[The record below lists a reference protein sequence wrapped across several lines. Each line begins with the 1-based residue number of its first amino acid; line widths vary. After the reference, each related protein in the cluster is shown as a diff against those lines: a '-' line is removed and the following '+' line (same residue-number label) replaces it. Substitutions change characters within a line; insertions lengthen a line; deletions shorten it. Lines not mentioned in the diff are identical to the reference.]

1 MVCRTLRRCVP
12 GATTDEVFHSTHAQV
27 SVCKG
32 GPVWGDKT
40 WCVSVTSVTSHPV
53 STVCSSQNAD
63 AEIFNTAV
71 SLCYAKVSPHA
82 AAPEYN
88 TAAGERD
95 LFTLLANFGQHC
107 IFVWFQAAAAF
118 IPALF
123 KDKTKQNISFGVT
136 ATISPLLPP
145 AFPILQIT
153 SPSPTRSPLPIFCWC
168 IRFKDPSAALVNVW
182 LQTWPTRIIES
193 CTILRPECACV
204 SVSFTSGQNFGCVW
218 RNSQLAINPHSV
230 ITQHDWTSFQSG
242 EVFLIPAQLI
252 PICIR
257 LAAAYQTDA
266 AHSSQQEKKRGGRQ
280 QGLAVR
286 DLGGVNLY
294 SAAVWMKRV
303 KMKDGTRKN
312 ELTLGCR
319 VKSPLWLQGKESES
333 N

>member
-1 MVCRTLRRCVP
+1 MSHTEEVCSRSHDRWGVSLYARTSQCVQGWPGVRRQNMMCQCHICDI
-12 GATTDEVFHSTHAQV
+12 TSCQYSLQLTKRWRRNIQH
-27 SVCKG
+27 C
-32 GPVWGDKT
+32 
-40 WCVSVTSVTSHPV
+40 SVTHTS
-53 STVCSSQNAD
+53 
-63 AEIFNTAV
+63 
-71 SLCYAKVSPHA
+71 LYARVSPHA
-82 AAPEYN
+82 AAS
-88 TAAGERD
+88 ERD
-95 LFTLLANFGQHC
+95 LFTLLADFGQHC

-204 SVSFTSGQNFGCVW
+204 SVSFTSGPNFGCVW

-266 AHSSQQEKKRGGRQ
+266 AHSSQQEKKEG
-280 QGLAVR
+280 ADNR
-286 DLGGVNLY
+286 D
-294 SAAVWMKRV
+294 W
-303 KMKDGTRKN
+303 
-312 ELTLGCR
+312 
-319 VKSPLWLQGKESES
+319 PSEI
-333 N
+333 